1 VRTSDAS
8 IVGASVATASLSSSS
23 PSESA
28 AAVRSP
34 EWSLRSSFG
43 ALLVALS
50 LPILFLHVRYQPGF
64 DVGFGSTTATAYL
77 SDIVVWVLVV
87 TALVLGIRDRFSAL
101 HRGWWLWL
109 TILMLFVWIAVS
121 LAYGANRDGYP
132 WHTHAVSAAKYLEY
146 ALLAPA
152 LPLLV
157 RSRRD
162 VELVLCALVGW
173 TIVCDVIALLQFAG
187 VSIFH
192 AWPAG
197 RRQPSLVGHSD
208 YAALAGMTYCIGLV
222 ALWSPVGVRDRRV
235 LAIVSLVAGGVGV
248 VLAGATA
255 GLAGIAAATIV
266 VAVLALRDGRTRRA
280 LAVIGATVLVG
291 FGVLGLR
298 GGDYAQ
304 FLRFVGIASNEQS
317 TTENVQ
323 TYSQRTLLAYI
334 GLRIFQAHPASGVG
348 YNGSSDYASY
358 GPELPAAHRRFPN
371 VAPLAFPARNRS
383 YGVQNLYIQTLS
395 DLGVVGGLLLAAL
408 VAVSLFVAVRLA
420 LARDAVAALALGWL
434 LVTFALWTA
443 QGYVAG
449 IPLDATAWLAFGLVA
464 VAARGLRD
472 A

>member
-1 VRTSDAS
+1 
-8 IVGASVATASLSSSS
+8 VATASLSSSS
-23 PSESA
+23 PSEPA

-43 ALLVALS
+43 AVLLALS

-64 DVGFGSTTATAYL
+64 DVGFGSTRATAYL

-87 TALVLGIRDRFSAL
+87 TAIVLGVRDRFAAL

-109 TILMLFVWIAVS
+109 TILMLFAWIAVS
-121 LAYGANRDGYP
+121 LAYGASRDGYP
-132 WHTHAVSAAKYLEY
+132 WHTHAVSAAKYFEY

-157 RSRRD
+157 RTRRD
-162 VELVLCALVGW
+162 LELVLGALIGW

-187 VSIFH
+187 VSILH

-197 RRQPSLVGHSD
+197 RRQPSIVGHSD

-222 ALWSPVGVRDRRV
+222 ALWSRVGVRDRRA
-235 LAIVSLVAGGVGV
+235 LAVVSLVAGGVGV

-266 VAVLALRDGRTRRA
+266 VAVLALRDGQARRA
-280 LAVIGATVLVG
+280 AAIVGATVLVA

-304 FLRFVGIASNEQS
+304 FLRFVGITQEEHS
-317 TTENVQ
+317 TREDVQ

-334 GLRIFQAHPASGVG
+334 GLRIFQAHPALGVG

-358 GPELPAAHRRFPN
+358 GPELRAAHRKFTDL
-371 VAPLAFPARNRS
+371 APLAFPARNRS
-383 YGVQNLYIQTLS
+383 YGVQNLYVQTLS
-395 DLGVVGGLLLAAL
+395 DLGVVGGLTLAAL
-408 VAVSLFVAVRLA
+408 IVLALFVAARLA
-420 LARDAVAALALGWL
+420 LARDVVAALALGWL

-449 IPLDATAWLAFGLVA
+449 IPLDALAWLAFGLVA